1 MQVKTPLNSMPLI
14 TTMITNHLARWKTM
28 QFKAP
33 IYGVSHITTMITYSH
48 IGLFLS
54 LYPRE
59 IDVLF
64 LFMDK
69 AALASTALLSSTL
82 GLSKRVS

>member
-1 MQVKTPLNSMPLI
+1 
-14 TTMITNHLARWKTM
+14 
-28 QFKAP
+28 
-33 IYGVSHITTMITYSH
+33 
-48 IGLFLS
+48 
-54 LYPRE
+54 
-59 IDVLF
+59 VLF